1 MKSFLSI
8 ELLNELKTITEQ
20 NVQFVRDRLKLLS
33 PSQLNWKKDAKS
45 WSVNEILAHLNEY
58 ASYYNKTMA
67 LKIERTRFREPRE
80 RFMSSP
86 LGRSAWS
93 AMKLGNAR
101 NIKRPVR
108 SPKLY
113 NPSLNSSI
121 PLENA
126 VSTFENG
133 QIELIDILQKAEKV
147 NLRKVRIPISISKI
161 IRFRLGDALMFVV
174 YHNERHIQQVAN
186 LLSTPEFPSNSKEA

>member
-1 MKSFLSI
+1 MKSFLTV
-8 ELLNELKTITEQ
+8 ELLNELKTITE
-20 NVQFVRDRLKLLS
+20 NNIRFIRERLTNLS
-33 PSQLNWKKDAKS
+33 PSQLNWKKDSKS

-58 ASYYNKTMA
+58 AAYYNKTIA
-67 LKIERTRFREPRE
+67 LKIERTRFRDPRE

-93 AMKLGNAR
+93 SMKLGNLK
-101 NIKRPVR
+101 NIKRPIR
-108 SPKLY
+108 SQKMY
-113 NPSLNSSI
+113 NPTLNLSI

-126 VSTFENG
+126 LDTFGKG
-133 QIELIDILQKAEKV
+133 QVEMIEILKKVEDV

-161 IRFRLGDALMFVV
+161 IRFRLGDALMFVI

-186 LLSTPEFPSNSKEA
+186 LISSPGFPEKTTEK